1 MDFQEKIRKT
11 KDILPKEYNYGL
23 EVVPTN
29 PKFLINYRN
38 KTVQD
43 ILQPISPASRKVLSI
58 KHIEIIE
65 YLQYLNPPT
74 PIISIAI
81 KNNYLFQ
88 YQLKFSIPYE
98 ITSNISYLNYIIGE
112 LQKNNDIAI
121 KFFSENGNKKEITWK
136 Q

>member
-65 YLQYLNPPT
+65 
-74 PIISIAI
+74 
-81 KNNYLFQ
+81 
-88 YQLKFSIPYE
+88 
-98 ITSNISYLNYIIGE
+98 
-112 LQKNNDIAI
+112 
-121 KFFSENGNKKEITWK
+121 
-136 Q
+136 